1 MLIGGFEIND
11 FTAAELAE
19 LQAIDALPAEAR
31 AQLMDGIRALAIG
44 ITKATE
50 AMAKVYRC
58 DEQQVFLALC
68 LALGAYIKAGSKPE
82 RRLLAFHVAV
92 EAMRQVVFRGASD
105 DGKDHSRKAEPRRQG
120 EPAPGVPEAGSGDLA
135 G

>member
-11 FTAAELAE
+11 LTAAELAK
-19 LQAIDALPAEAR
+19 LQAVDDLSAEAR
-31 AQLMDGIRALAIG
+31 AQLMDGVRALAIG
-44 ITKATE
+44 IAKATE
-50 AMAKVYRC
+50 AMAKAYRC

-68 LALGAYIKAGSKPE
+68 LALGAHVRVGSKPE

-92 EAMRQVVFRGASD
+92 EAMRQMVFRGESD